1 MAHILEFPRRMP
13 TEDDRTVEKWVK
25 PAPGRWLCEPKRARE
40 MTSEGVVEK
49 ARAAVAW
56 CERATRLTAEGGG
69 KPHRR

>member
-1 MAHILEFPRRMP
+1 
-13 TEDDRTVEKWVK
+13 
-25 PAPGRWLCEPKRARE
+25 

-69 KPHRR
+69 KPWGYLPIRFVPREVYTCSPPALHV